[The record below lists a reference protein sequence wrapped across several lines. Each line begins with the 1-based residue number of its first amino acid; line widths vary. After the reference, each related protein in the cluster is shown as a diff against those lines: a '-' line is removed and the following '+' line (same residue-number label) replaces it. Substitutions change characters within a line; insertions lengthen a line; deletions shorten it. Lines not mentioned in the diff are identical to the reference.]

1 MKTRTLILKNL
12 IRTVFGLFVFSI
24 GVALEMQS
32 NIGMAPWET
41 LSVGISKHLPFSF
54 GTVHVTISLAIVL
67 IDLLM
72 KEKIGW
78 GTVLDAL
85 LVGNFTDLILKTG
98 LIPLQAH
105 IWSGVLVLVAGM
117 TLMAVGQYFYMGA
130 GLGFGPRD
138 TLMVGLGKRFT
149 KIPIGVVQTVI
160 LVAVFTIGWLLGA
173 PVGIGT
179 LIAVFGIGTVMQVVF
194 QILHFEPRD
203 ITQTGFV
210 EAIRI
215 LLKGE

>member
-1 MKTRTLILKNL
+1 MKTRTQILKNL
-12 IRTVFGLFVFSI
+12 VRTVFGLFVFAI

-41 LSVGISKHLPFSF
+41 LAVGVSKHLPFSF
-54 GTVHVTISLAIVL
+54 GTVHVSISLAIVL
-67 IDLLM
+67 LDLLM

-85 LVGNFTDLILKTG
+85 LVGNFADLILKTG
-98 LIPLQAH
+98 LIPLQSH
-105 IWSGVLVLVAGM
+105 VWSGVLLLVAGM
-117 TLMAVGQYFYMGA
+117 ILMAIGQYFYMGA

-138 TLMVGLGKRFT
+138 TMMVGLGKRFT

-160 LVAVFTIGWLLGA
+160 LVAVFTVGWLLGA
-173 PVGIGT
+173 PVDIGT
-179 LIAVFGIGTVMQVVF
+179 LIAVFGIGTVMQAVF
-194 QILHFEPRD
+194 HVLRFEPRN
-203 ITQTGFV
+203 ITQTGFI
-210 EAIRI
+210 EAIQI